1 MFNTTQEPSVQ
12 YSPKLEPKSKKIG
25 KYILLNTLGKGKF
38 KVKKAVDA
46 SSQKLVALKLF
57 KKNEYENKPNYE
69 QEKAAYSRLNHKNT
83 LKMLDSFEDFYYVN
97 ENGVVK
103 KFNVLVLEYASKS
116 DLFSYIEKTKQFD
129 EKCTRYLF
137 TQLLEGLQHIHDNNY
152 AHLDLKLENIYFDQ
166 NYTLKIADFDLAR
179 QMGSKDFNPRRI
191 GSANYMAPEILED
204 KPFNGAKVDIFALGV
219 LLFCL
224 YSSKLPFIAAKVND
238 PWFKHIKNQDFETF
252 WELHERKGYRFP
264 QSLKTLLNAMFSYD
278 PKQRPSLA
286 SIKNSAFMR
295 GLLPSA
301 QEYMEEMEKRF
312 SKI

>member
-1 MFNTTQEPSVQ
+1 
-12 YSPKLEPKSKKIG
+12 
-25 KYILLNTLGKGKF
+25 
-38 KVKKAVDA
+38 
-46 SSQKLVALKLF
+46 
-57 KKNEYENKPNYE
+57 
-69 QEKAAYSRLNHKNT
+69 
-83 LKMLDSFEDFYYVN
+83 MLDSFEDFYYVN

-278 PKQRPSLA
+278 PKQRPTLA